1 MTGMGAHPLLPAA
14 MRPPLVQISLLF
26 SLLIS
31 VLIISGCGQTPPP
44 RTISRTP
51 AALVQAHSALEAG
64 NIERARSIFASWESP
79 EKAASVRGM
88 ARIGLGRCA
97 LASGQI
103 EAAIRHLDMARKLL
117 GPGTQLARAHLYLG
131 EALLRS
137 GSTNSGL
144 NQLEKAYPSL
154 LDADNRR
161 RAAYLITRTLD
172 QLGEAV
178 PALYRNAAG
187 NASFPEYTS
196 IWLRDVTPGPTVVE
210 TAPTVV
216 PRVTVRN
223 APKRIQVHKRSSWQ
237 ASPPRTRRVVP
248 MTRPS
253 RITVHHTADQPAIAS
268 LGIRDPEQYL
278 RRIQDYCTGSLNW
291 GDIGYHYLISA
302 DGRIWEGRSIQYQGA
317 HAGNNSLNRGN
328 IGIALIGN
336 FDRDRPT
343 SSQVESLGSLLGALA
358 SVHEIRPSRIYG
370 HKDLR
375 DTGCPGKHLQSILA
389 RLVDRLNRSGQARGT
404 R

>member
-1 MTGMGAHPLLPAA
+1 MTGMGAHPLLSAA
-14 MRPPLVQISLLF
+14 MRPVMGRFSLLI
-26 SLLIS
+26 SVLIS

-44 RTISRTP
+44 RTTSVTP
-51 AALVQAHSALEAG
+51 AALVQAQSALEAG
-64 NIERARSIFASWESP
+64 DIERARSIFASWESP
-79 EKAASVRGM
+79 EKAASVRGI
-88 ARIGLGRCA
+88 ARTGLGRCA

-103 EAAIRHLDMARKLL
+103 EAAIRHLEMARRLL
-117 GPGTQLARAHLYLG
+117 GPGAHLARAHLYLG

-144 NQLEKAYPSL
+144 NQLEKAYPAL
-154 LDADNRR
+154 LEAEERR

-187 NASFPEYTS
+187 NGGFPEYTS
-196 IWLRDVTPGPTVVE
+196 IWVRDVTPGPTVV
-210 TAPTVV
+210 ARPPTGV
-216 PRVTVRN
+216 PRVTV
-223 APKRIQVHKRSSWQ
+223 PKTPQRIQLHKRSSWQ
-237 ASPPRTRRVVP
+237 ARPPRTRRVVP

-268 LGIRDPEQYL
+268 LGVSDPEQYL
-278 RRIQDYCTGSLNW
+278 RRIQDYCTGSLQW

-343 SSQVESLGSLLGALA
+343 SSQVESLGSLLGALS
-358 SVHEIRPSRIYG
+358 SVHEIRPTRIYG

-389 RLVDRLNRSGQARGT
+389 RLVDRLNRSGQAR
-404 R
+404 RAR